1 MKVVIAGGTGMV
13 GKKVLELC
21 LADDAISEVRSLV
34 RRPTGQVHARLREYV
49 VADFAHPEAEAF
61 VGCDVAFFCLGA
73 YTGSVSNELLK
84 TITVDYAVAFAKA
97 LEAGSPGARV
107 CLLSGAGADRSEK
120 SRTPFAL
127 YKGMAENQIAALNL
141 RFFTLRPGYIYPTE
155 PRTEPNIGYTI
166 MRLLY
171 PVIRLLGRRYSVTSQ
186 QLAEALFLVGMKGA
200 EKEVLE
206 NQDILA
212 FLRKNVSS

>member
-1 MKVVIAGGTGMV
+1 MKIVIAGGTGMV

-21 LADDAISEVRSLV
+21 LAAEVISEVRSLV
-34 RRPTGQVHARLREYV
+34 RRPTGQVHAKLREYV
-49 VADFAHPEAEAF
+49 VADFVHPEAEAF
-61 VGCDVAFFCLGA
+61 VGCDVTFFCLGA

-97 LEAGSPGARV
+97 LEAGNPGARL

-141 RFFTLRPGYIYPTE
+141 QFFTLRPGYIYPTE
-155 PRTEPNIGYTI
+155 PRKEPNIGYTI
-166 MRLLY
+166 MRVLY
-171 PVIRLLGRRYSVTSQ
+171 PVIKLLGPKYSITSQ
-186 QLAEALFLVGMKGA
+186 QLADALFLIGMKGA
-200 EKEVLE
+200 GREVLE
-206 NQDILA
+206 NKDILEYLA
-212 FLRKNVSS
+212 AGR